1 MVHAGWDVVPHL
13 GRNEFYAAEQNK
25 EFCIGDKFRQCY
37 LLALLQ
43 SDQLF
48 SRGLQAVFHAQSN
61 AYYEAILRLA
71 ELGDS
76 ANDALKNLQPN
87 KTAREYKALIAS
99 LNEQISKSG
108 TKSKVHTDTK
118 QDDFSKQTD
127 EHSILSG
134 GLQAPETETE
144 QMPKQQKRKATEHS
158 ASLLG
163 AAAVIDLID
172 TDSDSDANIEEQVQQ
187 PVGQVAKV
195 VAALARSRSARA
207 GNPLPNSE
215 VKERN
220 RRTSAPE
227 GPNAI
232 EATLPAQSGP
242 SPSQSSSS
250 ASRPSAPAPVQVLQP
265 GQELG
270 GASSSRATPPAR
282 DKAAA
287 NSEPK
292 RIDCQQV
299 LPERRAPGEAS
310 SIYSLSTIWFGSV
323 PIIKRLDKGS
333 EAWLDRLDPIL
344 FVHVYLLQFKTAL
357 LSLSCHGPGAT
368 ASQH

>member
-1 MVHAGWDVVPHL
+1 MQTSRNKSNSQL
-13 GRNEFYAAEQNK
+13 GKWQRLW
-25 EFCIGDKFRQCY
+25 
-37 LLALLQ
+37 LLWP
-43 SDQLF
+43 DQDQP
-48 SRGLQAVFHAQSN
+48 GQATHCQ
-61 AYYEAILRLA
+61 
-71 ELGDS
+71 
-76 ANDALKNLQPN
+76 
-87 KTAREYKALIAS
+87 TARWKKET
-99 LNEQISKSG
+99 G
-108 TKSKVHTDTK
+108 VH
-118 QDDFSKQTD
+118 QR
-127 EHSILSG
+127 L
-134 GLQAPETETE
+134 
-144 QMPKQQKRKATEHS
+144 R
-158 ASLLG
+158 
-163 AAAVIDLID
+163 
-172 TDSDSDANIEEQVQQ
+172 VQ
-187 PVGQVAKV
+187 
-195 VAALARSRSARA
+195 
-207 GNPLPNSE
+207 
-215 VKERN
+215 
-220 RRTSAPE
+220 
-227 GPNAI
+227 NAI

-368 ASQH
+368 ASQHWPTQYIWEVEGAIQQSMFGQSCACLSHRAERLDWTCRYLQS